1 MSTGQASTGNLNR
14 FLPWLCLAICLFA
27 FIVRILPG
35 PRTIDDAYITF
46 RYARNLLSGSG
57 FVFNTHEQVLGTT
70 TPLYTLILVMAGA
83 AFNNWNVSFPLLAMI
98 INALADGLV
107 CYFLFQ
113 LGQKFGSPRVAV
125 GVSLVWAIAPYSVTF
140 AIGGLETSIYILTIL
155 AAVYFHVFRQH
166 LLAAGFCALAF
177 LTRPDALILI
187 IPLILDRL
195 WQVFSPELKQSLSA
209 RRFVEIS
216 LIVVRTYKT
225 ELLVFILP
233 ITAWLCFSTIYFGSP
248 VPQSIA
254 AKSLAY
260 QVDSTSAFIRL
271 LQHYMTPFLEHLT
284 FGTRWIAVG
293 IVLYPFLYLAGALH
307 ALRLEKSIWPFVI
320 YPWLYFAI
328 YTIANP
334 LIFRWY
340 LTPPLP
346 ALFLFILI
354 GIDVLLT
361 GVINYLLGWIAK
373 KTGVLKLESFKSVLA
388 SIFCVAFVVI
398 IPVSLSLRDWT
409 LHPDHGLNQPAPR
422 MSWYQLELLYREAA
436 GFLQPYLDSS
446 TGTPPVIAAAD
457 VGVLGY
463 YTGAAILDTVGLNS
477 PISSKYYPLD
487 QKYYSINYAIPPQLI
502 IDRQPDYLVFLEVY
516 GREGLLKDARISD
529 LYTLVR
535 KFPTDIYGSQGLLV
549 MKRK

>member
-1 MSTGQASTGNLNR
+1 VSTGQIPTGNLNR
-14 FLPWLCLAICLFA
+14 SLPWLCLAICLCA

-57 FVFNTHEQVLGTT
+57 FVFNTNEQVLGTT

-83 AFNNWNVSFPLLAMI
+83 AFNNWNVSFPHLAMI
-98 INALADGLV
+98 INALADGLF

-113 LGQKFGSPRVAV
+113 LGQKFGSPRVAA

-155 AAVYFHVFRQH
+155 AAVYFHVFRKH

-187 IPLILDRL
+187 IPLICDRL
-195 WQVFSPELKQSLSA
+195 WQILSPEFKISLSA
-209 RRFVEIS
+209 RRFVAI
-216 LIVVRTYKT
+216 LFKVVNTYKT

-293 IVLYPFLYLAGALH
+293 IVLYPFLYLVGALH
-307 ALRLEKSIWPFVI
+307 ALRVEKSIWPFLI

-328 YTIANP
+328 YAIANP

-361 GVINYLLGWIAK
+361 GVINYLLGWIAQK
-373 KTGVLKLESFKSVLA
+373 SGVLKLESLKSILA
-388 SIFCVAFVVI
+388 SLFCVAFVVI

-446 TGTPPVIAAAD
+446 TGLPSVIAAGD

-463 YTGAAILDTVGLNS
+463 YTGAIILDTVGLNS
-477 PISSKYYPLD
+477 PTSSKYYPLD
-487 QKYYSINYAIPPQLI
+487 KKYYSINYAIPPQLI
-502 IDRQPDYLVFLEVY
+502 IDQQPDYLVFLEVY

-535 KFPTDIYGSQGLLV
+535 TLPTDIYGSQGLLV